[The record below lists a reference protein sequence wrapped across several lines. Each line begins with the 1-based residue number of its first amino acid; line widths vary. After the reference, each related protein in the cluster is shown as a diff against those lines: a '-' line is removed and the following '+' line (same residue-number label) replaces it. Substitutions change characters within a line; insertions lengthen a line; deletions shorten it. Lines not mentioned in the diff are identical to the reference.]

1 MATFTSED
9 VQDDPVLGTREG
21 ARKIHRQPLRRR
33 LRPTSLLRSIA
44 AAIILAI
51 FVIPFAWMFL
61 SSFKSQTQIFN
72 DVYPLSIW
80 TLLPRSWT
88 LANFHQAL
96 VNQHL
101 ARALVNTAIVSVSQ
115 VVLTLLVCSL
125 AAFAFSKFRWRGPR
139 LAFGLALLS
148 LMIPLEAIVVPLYQ
162 VVSHLGITN
171 SYSVVFLP
179 WVASPFALFL
189 LRQTFDDLPQE
200 LIEAALVDGASY
212 FRIFWTIAMPLIK
225 PALATVALLTFVD
238 GWNSFLWPLI
248 SLSDPSKQVVSVAI
262 AQTSVPGALPNW
274 GVIFAG
280 ASAATIPVLLLF
292 IFLQRY
298 FIEGISFSGLKG

>member
-1 MATFTSED
+1 M
-9 VQDDPVLGTREG
+9 
-21 ARKIHRQPLRRR
+21 
-33 LRPTSLLRSIA
+33 RPKAILRSVVA
-44 AAIILAI
+44 GVILLI
-51 FVIPFAWMFL
+51 FVVPFAWMFF

-101 ARALVNTAIVSVSQ
+101 ARALWNTAIVSVSQ

-125 AAFAFSKFRWRGPR
+125 AAFAFSKFRWRGQR
-139 LAFGLALLS
+139 MAFGLVLLS

-248 SLSDPSKQVVSVAI
+248 ALSDPSKQVVSVAI

-292 IFLQRY
+292 IFLQR
-298 FIEGISFSGLKG
+298 KG